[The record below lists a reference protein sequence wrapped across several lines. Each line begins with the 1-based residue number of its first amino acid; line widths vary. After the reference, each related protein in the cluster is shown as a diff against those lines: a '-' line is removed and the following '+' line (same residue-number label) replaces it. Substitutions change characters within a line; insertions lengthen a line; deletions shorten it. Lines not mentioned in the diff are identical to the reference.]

1 MTKFDDEELKKKIIF
16 AVSKGATFQLAC
28 DYAGITY
35 HCFRLWMEEG
45 KKQALLSP
53 DLQDDY
59 FKFFKEVKKAQGL
72 MALQCL
78 DRIEQAGKSGNW
90 TADAWKLERIHAK
103 YYSRDSATL
112 EFNERLEALENKGGN
127 DEIKRPVQ
135 NSPELDSSEGK
146 GTGENGPAPLE

>member
-28 DYAGITY
+28 DYAGLTY
-35 HCFRLWMEEG
+35 DCFRRWMEKGRELAKTG
-45 KKQALLSP
+45 TEDEAG
-53 DLQDDY
+53 Y
-59 FKFFKEVKKAQGL
+59 FSFFVSVKKAQGL

-78 DRIEQAGKSGNW
+78 DRIEQAAKTGNW

-112 EFNERLEALENKGGN
+112 EFNERLEALENKGN
-127 DEIKRPVQ
+127 ENEIKRPVQ
-135 NSPELDSSEGK
+135 NCPELSGPE
-146 GTGENGPAPLE
+146 GTGTSENG